1 MERYS
6 KIFYSVIK
14 KNKGVYFLMKQSK
27 VLIPTKKEA
36 PSDAEALSHKM
47 MIRAGY
53 IYQVSAGVWSYLPLA
68 YRVIRKVENIIRDEM
83 DKAGAVEMLMPGLLP
98 ADLWKESGRYESYGD
113 NLFKLKDRRD
123 RDFIL
128 GPTHEETFTEVL
140 RDSIKSYKKLP
151 LVVYQLQDKFRDED
165 RPRYGI
171 LRGKEFEMLDGY
183 SFSAD
188 QEGLDEAYNNQAKA
202 YRNIFDRIGLN
213 YKVILADSGTM
224 GGKNSQEFSAP
235 AEVGEDII
243 AYTDGDYA
251 ANIEKAES
259 KFTGV
264 QQTAAPAPIEKKA
277 TPGAHTV
284 DEAAESLDLD
294 PNQVIKTMLYIAKMS
309 EDEYQPVLVLMR
321 GDDEVNEAKVTN
333 ALDCEELELATEED
347 AEKYLNAHPG
357 SLGPVGVGEEVKILA
372 DNYVKVLVNMAC
384 GANEDGYHYVNANID
399 RDFRVDQ
406 FGDFRNVKEGE
417 IAPDGQPL
425 KFTPGIEIGHIFKL
439 GTHYSSKLGAQ
450 VLDSNGRLTDVIM
463 GSYGIGV
470 TRLLSAVAEQ
480 NADENGLVWPDSIAP
495 FDVHVI
501 PVNAKKEDQ
510 MAMADKI
517 DQQLTEAGYEVLV
530 DDRKERAGVKFADS
544 DLIGIPIRV
553 TVGKKAQDGIVEIKI
568 RKTGETVEVKQEE
581 LVNTVGILLK
591 QLNEEKNK

>member
-1 MERYS
+1 
-6 KIFYSVIK
+6 
-14 KNKGVYFLMKQSK
+14 MKQSK

-264 QQTAAPAPIEKKA
+264 QQTAVPAPIEKKA

-294 PNQVIKTMLYIAKMS
+294 PNQVIKSMLYIAKMS
-309 EDEYQPVLVLMR
+309 EDEYQPILVLMR
-321 GDDEVNEAKVTN
+321 GDDEVNEAKVIN

-568 RKTGETVEVKQEE
+568 RKTGETVEVKQKE

>member
-1 MERYS
+1 MRQS
-6 KIFYSVIK
+6 KI
-14 KNKGVYFLMKQSK
+14 
-27 VLIPTKKEA
+27 LIPTKKEA

-83 DKAGAVEMLMPGLLP
+83 DKADAVEMMMPALLP

-128 GPTHEETFTEVL
+128 GPTHEETFTEVI

-188 QEGLDEAYNNQAKA
+188 QAGLDEAYEKQAQA
-202 YRNIFDRIGLN
+202 YRNIFDRVGLN

-235 AEVGEDII
+235 AKVGEDII

-251 ANIEKAES
+251 ANLEKATS

-264 QQTAAPAPIEKKA
+264 QQTAEPAELAKKA
-277 TPGAHTV
+277 TPGAHSV
-284 DEAAESLDLD
+284 DEAAESLGIDADQIL
-294 PNQVIKTMLYIAKMS
+294 KAMFFMAKMG
-309 EDEYQPVLVLMR
+309 EDDYQPVMVLMR
-321 GDDEVNEAKVTN
+321 GNDEVNEAKVTD
-333 ALDCEELELATEED
+333 ALGCEELTLATEEQ
-347 AEKYLNAHPG
+347 AVKYLGAHPG
-357 SLGPVGVGEEVKILA
+357 SLGPVGVGEDVKILA

-384 GANEDGYHYVNANID
+384 GANDDGHHYINANID
-399 RDFRVDQ
+399 RDFRVDE

-417 IAPDGQPL
+417 IAPDGHPI

-439 GTHYSSKLGAQ
+439 GTHYSDKFGAQ
-450 VLDSNGRLTDVIM
+450 VLNENGRLVDVIM
-463 GSYGIGV
+463 GCYGIGV

-501 PVNAKKEDQ
+501 PVNAKKDDQ
-510 MAMADKI
+510 MAMANAI
-517 DQQLTEAGYEVLV
+517 DEQLTAAGYEVLV

-544 DLIGIPIRV
+544 DLIGIPIRI
-553 TVGKKAQDGIVEIKI
+553 TIGKKAADGIVEVKI
-568 RKTGETVEVKQEE
+568 RKTGETIEVKQEE
-581 LVNTVGILLK
+581 VANTVGILLK
-591 QLNEEKNK
+591 QLNSED

>member
-1 MERYS
+1 MRQS
-6 KIFYSVIK
+6 KI
-14 KNKGVYFLMKQSK
+14 
-27 VLIPTKKEA
+27 LIPTKKEA

-47 MIRAGY
+47 MVRAGY

-83 DKAGAVEMLMPGLLP
+83 DKADAVEMMMPALLP

-128 GPTHEETFTEVL
+128 GPTHEETFTEVV

-171 LRGKEFEMLDGY
+171 LRGKEFEMLDSY

-188 QEGLDEAYNNQAKA
+188 QAGLDEAYEKQAQA
-202 YRNIFDRIGLN
+202 YRNIFDRVGLN

-235 AEVGEDII
+235 AKVGEDII

-251 ANIEKAES
+251 ANLEKATS

-264 QQTAAPAPIEKKA
+264 QQTDAPAELTKKA
-277 TPGAHTV
+277 TPGAHSV
-284 DEAAESLDLD
+284 DEASESLGIDADQIL
-294 PNQVIKTMLYIAKMS
+294 KAMLFMAKMG
-309 EDEYQPVLVLMR
+309 EDDYQPVMVLMR
-321 GDDEVNEAKVTN
+321 GNDEVNEAKVTD
-333 ALDCEELELATEED
+333 ALDCEELTLATEEQ
-347 AEKYLNAHPG
+347 AVKYLGAHPG
-357 SLGPVGVGEEVKILA
+357 SLGPVGVGEDVKILA

-384 GANEDGYHYVNANID
+384 GANDDGHHYINANID
-399 RDFRVDQ
+399 RDFRVDE

-417 IAPDGQPL
+417 IAPDGHPI

-439 GTHYSSKLGAQ
+439 GTHYSDKFGAQ
-450 VLDSNGRLTDVIM
+450 VLNENGRLVDVIM
-463 GSYGIGV
+463 GCYGIGV

-480 NADENGLVWPDSIAP
+480 NADENGLVWPESIAP

-501 PVNAKKEDQ
+501 PVNAKKDDQ
-510 MAMADKI
+510 MAMANAI
-517 DQQLTEAGYEVLV
+517 DEQLTAAGYEVLV

-544 DLIGIPIRV
+544 DLIGIPIRI
-553 TVGKKAQDGIVEIKI
+553 TIGKKAADGIVEVKI
-568 RKTGETVEVKQEE
+568 RKTGETIEIKQEE
-581 LVNTVGILLK
+581 VANTVGILLK
-591 QLNEEKNK
+591 QLNSED

>member
-1 MERYS
+1 
-6 KIFYSVIK
+6 
-14 KNKGVYFLMKQSK
+14 MKQSK

-68 YRVIRKVENIIRDEM
+68 YRVIRKVENIIRNEM

-140 RDSIKSYKKLP
+140 RDSVKSYKKLP

-294 PNQVIKTMLYIAKMS
+294 PNQVIKSMLYIAKMS

-321 GDDEVNEAKVTN
+321 GNDEVNDAKVTN

-347 AEKYLNAHPG
+347 TEKYLNAHPG

-417 IAPDGQPL
+417 IAPDGKPL

-591 QLNEEKNK
+591 QLNEADCKK

>member
-1 MERYS
+1 MQQS
-6 KIFYSVIK
+6 KI
-14 KNKGVYFLMKQSK
+14 
-27 VLIPTKKEA
+27 LIPTKKEA

-47 MIRAGY
+47 MVRAGY
-53 IYQVSAGVWSYLPLA
+53 IYQVSAGVWAYLPMA
-68 YRVIRKVENIIRDEM
+68 YRVIRKVENIIRQEM
-83 DKAGAVEMLMPGLLP
+83 EKAGAVEMMMPALLP

-123 RDFIL
+123 RDFIM
-128 GPTHEETFTEVL
+128 GPTHEETFTEVI

-188 QEGLDEAYNNQAKA
+188 QAGLDQAYDLQARA
-202 YRNIFDRIGLN
+202 YRNIFDRIGLD

-224 GGKNSQEFSAP
+224 GGKNSQEFSTP

-251 ANIEKAES
+251 ANLEKATS

-264 QQTAAPAPIEKKA
+264 QQTAEPEKLEKKP
-277 TPGAHTV
+277 TPGAHSV
-284 DEAAESLDLD
+284 DEAAESLGIDS
-294 PNQVIKTMLYIAKMS
+294 NQIIKTMFYMAKMS
-309 EDEYQPVLVLMR
+309 EEETQPVLVLMR
-321 GDDEVNEAKVTN
+321 GNDEVNEAK
-333 ALDCEELELATEED
+333 LKDELGCEELELADEED
-347 AEKYLNAHPG
+347 AVKYLGAHPG
-357 SLGPVGVGEEVKILA
+357 SLGPVGVGEDVKIYA
-372 DNYVKVLVNMAC
+372 DNYVKVMVNMAC
-384 GANEDGYHYVNANID
+384 GANDDGHHYINANID

-417 IAPDGQPL
+417 IAPDGYPI

-439 GTHYSSKLGAQ
+439 GTHYSKKLGAQ
-450 VLDSNGRLTDVIM
+450 VLDNNGRLVDVIM

-470 TRLLSAVAEQ
+470 SRLLSAVAEQ
-480 NADENGLVWPDSIAP
+480 TADDNGLVWPDSIAP

-501 PVNAKKEDQ
+501 PVNAKKADQ
-510 MAMADKI
+510 MEMANE
-517 DQQLTEAGYEVLV
+517 LTVALEKAGYDVLV

-544 DLIGIPIRV
+544 DLIGIPIRI
-553 TVGKKAQDGIVEIKI
+553 TVGKKASDGIVEVKI
-568 RKTGETVEVKQEE
+568 RKTGETVEVKTEE
-581 LVNTVGILLK
+581 VVNTVAILLK
-591 QLNEEKNK
+591 QLSGQDDAEAK

>member
-1 MERYS
+1 MQQS
-6 KIFYSVIK
+6 KI
-14 KNKGVYFLMKQSK
+14 
-27 VLIPTKKEA
+27 LIPTKKEA

-47 MIRAGY
+47 MVRAGY
-53 IYQVSAGVWSYLPLA
+53 IYQVSAGVWAYLPMA
-68 YRVIRKVENIIRDEM
+68 YRVIRKVENIIRQEM
-83 DKAGAVEMLMPGLLP
+83 EKAGAVEMMMPALLP

-123 RDFIL
+123 RDFIM
-128 GPTHEETFTEVL
+128 GPTHEETFTEVI

-188 QEGLDEAYNNQAKA
+188 QAGLDQAYNLQARA
-202 YRNIFDRIGLN
+202 YRNIFDRIGLD

-251 ANIEKAES
+251 ANLEKATS

-264 QQTAAPAPIEKKA
+264 QQTAEPEKLEKKP
-277 TPGAHTV
+277 TPGAHSV
-284 DEAAESLDLD
+284 DEAAESLGIDS
-294 PNQVIKTMLYIAKMS
+294 NQIIKTMFYMAKMS
-309 EDEYQPVLVLMR
+309 EEETQPVLVLMR
-321 GDDEVNEAKVTN
+321 GNDEVNEAK
-333 ALDCEELELATEED
+333 LKDELGCEELELADEED
-347 AEKYLNAHPG
+347 AVKYLGAHPG
-357 SLGPVGVGEEVKILA
+357 SLGPVGVGEDVKIYA
-372 DNYVKVLVNMAC
+372 DNYVKVMVNMAC
-384 GANEDGYHYVNANID
+384 GANDDGHHYINANID

-417 IAPDGQPL
+417 IAPDGHPI

-439 GTHYSSKLGAQ
+439 GTHYSKKLGAQ
-450 VLDSNGRLTDVIM
+450 VLDNNGRLVDVIM

-470 TRLLSAVAEQ
+470 SRLLSAVAEQ
-480 NADENGLVWPDSIAP
+480 TADDNGLVWPDSIAP

-501 PVNAKKEDQ
+501 PVNAKKADQ
-510 MAMADKI
+510 MEMANE
-517 DQQLTEAGYEVLV
+517 LTVALEKAGYDVLV

-544 DLIGIPIRV
+544 DLIGIPIRI
-553 TVGKKAQDGIVEIKI
+553 TVGKKASDGIVEVKI
-568 RKTGETVEVKQEE
+568 RKTGETVEVKTEE
-581 LVNTVGILLK
+581 VVNTVAILLK
-591 QLNEEKNK
+591 QLSGQDDAEAK

>member
-1 MERYS
+1 
-6 KIFYSVIK
+6 
-14 KNKGVYFLMKQSK
+14 MKQSK

-294 PNQVIKTMLYIAKMS
+294 PNQVIKSMLYIAKMS
-309 EDEYQPVLVLMR
+309 EDEYQLVLVLMR
-321 GDDEVNEAKVTN
+321 GNDEVNDAKVTN

>member
-1 MERYS
+1 MQQS
-6 KIFYSVIK
+6 KI
-14 KNKGVYFLMKQSK
+14 
-27 VLIPTKKEA
+27 LIPTKNEA

-47 MIRAGY
+47 MVRAGY
-53 IYQVSAGVWSYLPLA
+53 IYQVSAGVWAYLPMA
-68 YRVIRKVENIIRDEM
+68 YRVIRKVENIIRQEM
-83 DKAGAVEMLMPGLLP
+83 EKAGAVEMMMPALLP

-123 RDFIL
+123 RDFIM
-128 GPTHEETFTEVL
+128 GPTHEETFTEVI

-188 QEGLDEAYNNQAKA
+188 QAGLDQAYDLQARA
-202 YRNIFDRIGLN
+202 YRNIFDRIGLD

-251 ANIEKAES
+251 ANLEKATS

-264 QQTAAPAPIEKKA
+264 QQTAEPEKLEKKP
-277 TPGAHTV
+277 TPGAHSV
-284 DEAAESLDLD
+284 DEAAESLGIDS
-294 PNQVIKTMLYIAKMS
+294 NQIIKTMFYMAKMS
-309 EDEYQPVLVLMR
+309 EEETQPVLVLMR
-321 GDDEVNEAKVTN
+321 GNDEVNEAK
-333 ALDCEELELATEED
+333 LKDELGCEELELADEED
-347 AEKYLNAHPG
+347 AVKYLGAHPG
-357 SLGPVGVGEEVKILA
+357 SLGPVGVGEDVKIYA
-372 DNYVKVLVNMAC
+372 DNYVKVMVNMAC
-384 GANEDGYHYVNANID
+384 GANDDGHHYINANID

-417 IAPDGQPL
+417 IAPDGHPI

-439 GTHYSSKLGAQ
+439 GTHYSKKLGAQ
-450 VLDSNGRLTDVIM
+450 VLDNNGRLVDVIM

-470 TRLLSAVAEQ
+470 SRLLSAVAEQ
-480 NADENGLVWPDSIAP
+480 TADDNGLVWPDSIAP

-501 PVNAKKEDQ
+501 PVNAKKADQ
-510 MAMADKI
+510 MEMANE
-517 DQQLTEAGYEVLV
+517 LTVALEKAGYDVLV

-544 DLIGIPIRV
+544 DLIGIPIRI
-553 TVGKKAQDGIVEIKI
+553 TVGKKASDGIVEVKI
-568 RKTGETVEVKQEE
+568 RKTGETVEVKTEE
-581 LVNTVGILLK
+581 VVNTVAILLK
-591 QLNEEKNK
+591 QLSGQDDAEAK

>member
-1 MERYS
+1 
-6 KIFYSVIK
+6 
-14 KNKGVYFLMKQSK
+14 MKQSK

-294 PNQVIKTMLYIAKMS
+294 PNQVIKSMLYIAKMS

-321 GDDEVNEAKVTN
+321 GNDEVNDAKVTN

-347 AEKYLNAHPG
+347 TEKYLNAHPG

-417 IAPDGQPL
+417 IAPDGKPL

>member
-1 MERYS
+1 
-6 KIFYSVIK
+6 
-14 KNKGVYFLMKQSK
+14 MKQSK

-294 PNQVIKTMLYIAKMS
+294 PNQVIKSMLYIAKMS

-321 GDDEVNEAKVTN
+321 GNDEVNDAKVTN

-357 SLGPVGVGEEVKILA
+357 SLGPVEVGEEVKILA

>member
-1 MERYS
+1 MRQS
-6 KIFYSVIK
+6 KI
-14 KNKGVYFLMKQSK
+14 
-27 VLIPTKKEA
+27 LIPTKKEA

-83 DKAGAVEMLMPGLLP
+83 AKADAVEMMMPALLP
-98 ADLWKESGRYESYGD
+98 ADLWKGSGRYESYGD

-123 RDFIL
+123 RDFIM
-128 GPTHEETFTEVL
+128 GPTHEETFTEVI

-188 QEGLDEAYNNQAKA
+188 QAGLDEAYDKQAQA
-202 YRNIFDRIGLN
+202 YRNIFDRVGLN

-235 AEVGEDII
+235 AKVGEDVI

-251 ANIEKAES
+251 ANLEKATS

-264 QQTAAPAPIEKKA
+264 QQTAEPAELTKKA
-277 TPGAHTV
+277 TPGAHSV
-284 DEAAESLDLD
+284 DEAAASLGIDADQIL
-294 PNQVIKTMLYIAKMS
+294 KAMFFMAKMG
-309 EDEYQPVLVLMR
+309 EDDYQPVMVLMR
-321 GDDEVNEAKVTN
+321 GNDEVNEAKVID
-333 ALDCEELELATEED
+333 ALDCEELTLASEEQ
-347 AEKYLNAHPG
+347 AVKYLGAHPG
-357 SLGPVGVGEEVKILA
+357 SLGPVGVGEDVKILA

-384 GANEDGYHYVNANID
+384 GANDDGHHYVNANID

-417 IAPDGQPL
+417 IAPDGHPI

-439 GTHYSSKLGAQ
+439 GTHYSDKLGAK
-450 VLDSNGRLTDVIM
+450 VLNENGRLVDVIM

-501 PVNAKKEDQ
+501 PVNAKKDDQ
-510 MAMADKI
+510 MAMANAI
-517 DQQLTEAGYEVLV
+517 DEQLTAAGYEVLV

-544 DLIGIPIRV
+544 DLIGLPIRI
-553 TVGKKAQDGIVEIKI
+553 TIGKKAADGIVEVKI
-568 RKTGETVEVKQEE
+568 RKTGETIEVKQEE
-581 LVNTVGILLK
+581 VANTVGILLK
-591 QLNEEKNK
+591 QLNSQNN

>member
-1 MERYS
+1 MRQS
-6 KIFYSVIK
+6 KI
-14 KNKGVYFLMKQSK
+14 
-27 VLIPTKKEA
+27 LIPTKKEA

-83 DKAGAVEMLMPGLLP
+83 AKADAVEMMMPALLP
-98 ADLWKESGRYESYGD
+98 ADLWKKSGRYESYGD

-128 GPTHEETFTEVL
+128 GPTHEETFTEVI

-188 QEGLDEAYNNQAKA
+188 QAGLDEAYDKQAQA
-202 YRNIFDRIGLN
+202 YRNIFDRVGLN

-235 AEVGEDII
+235 AKVGEDVI

-251 ANIEKAES
+251 ANLEKATS

-264 QQTAAPAPIEKKA
+264 QQTAEPAELTKKA
-277 TPGAHTV
+277 TPGAHSV
-284 DEAAESLDLD
+284 DEAAESLGIDADQIL
-294 PNQVIKTMLYIAKMS
+294 KAMFFIAKMG
-309 EDEYQPVLVLMR
+309 EDDYQPVMVLMR
-321 GDDEVNEAKVTN
+321 GNDEVNEAKVTD
-333 ALDCEELELATEED
+333 ALDCEELTLATED
-347 AEKYLNAHPG
+347 QAVKYLGAHPG
-357 SLGPVGVGEEVKILA
+357 SLGPVGVGEDVKILA

-384 GANEDGYHYVNANID
+384 GANDDGHHYINANID

-417 IAPDGQPL
+417 IAPDGHPI

-439 GTHYSSKLGAQ
+439 GTHYSDKFGAQ
-450 VLDSNGRLTDVIM
+450 VLNKNGRLVDVIM
-463 GSYGIGV
+463 GCYGIGV

-501 PVNAKKEDQ
+501 PVNAKKDDQ
-510 MAMADKI
+510 MAMANAI
-517 DQQLTEAGYEVLV
+517 DQQLTAAGYEVLV
-530 DDRKERAGVKFADS
+530 DDRKERAGVKFADA
-544 DLIGIPIRV
+544 DLIGLPIRI
-553 TVGKKAQDGIVEIKI
+553 TIGKKTADGIVEVKI
-568 RKTGETVEVKQEE
+568 RKTGETIEVKQEE
-581 LVNTVGILLK
+581 VANTVGILLK
-591 QLNEEKNK
+591 QLNSQKN

>member
-1 MERYS
+1 MRQS
-6 KIFYSVIK
+6 KI
-14 KNKGVYFLMKQSK
+14 
-27 VLIPTKKEA
+27 LIPTKKEA

-47 MIRAGY
+47 MVRAGY

-83 DKAGAVEMLMPGLLP
+83 DKADAVEMMMPALLP

-128 GPTHEETFTEVL
+128 GPTHEETFTEVI

-188 QEGLDEAYNNQAKA
+188 QAGLDEAYEKQAQA
-202 YRNIFDRIGLN
+202 YRNIFDRVGLN

-235 AEVGEDII
+235 AKVGEDII

-251 ANIEKAES
+251 ANLEKATS

-264 QQTAAPAPIEKKA
+264 QQTDAPAELTKKA
-277 TPGAHTV
+277 TPGAHSV
-284 DEAAESLDLD
+284 DEASESLGIDADQIL
-294 PNQVIKTMLYIAKMS
+294 KAMLFMAKMG
-309 EDEYQPVLVLMR
+309 EDDYQPVMVLMR
-321 GDDEVNEAKVTN
+321 GNDEVNEAKVTD
-333 ALDCEELELATEED
+333 ALDCEELTLATEEQ
-347 AEKYLNAHPG
+347 AVKYLGAHPG
-357 SLGPVGVGEEVKILA
+357 SLGPVGVGEDVKILA

-384 GANEDGYHYVNANID
+384 GANDDGHHYINANID
-399 RDFRVDQ
+399 RDFRVDE

-417 IAPDGQPL
+417 IAPDGHPI

-439 GTHYSSKLGAQ
+439 GTHYSDKFGAQ
-450 VLDSNGRLTDVIM
+450 VLNENGRLVDVIM
-463 GSYGIGV
+463 GCYGIGV

-501 PVNAKKEDQ
+501 PVNAKKDDQ
-510 MAMADKI
+510 MAMANAI
-517 DQQLTEAGYEVLV
+517 DEQLTAAGYEVLV

-544 DLIGIPIRV
+544 DLIGIPIRI
-553 TVGKKAQDGIVEIKI
+553 TIGKKAADGIVEVKI
-568 RKTGETVEVKQEE
+568 RKTGETIEIKQEE
-581 LVNTVGILLK
+581 VANTVGILLK
-591 QLNEEKNK
+591 QLNSED

>member
-1 MERYS
+1 MQ
-6 KIFYSVIK
+6 
-14 KNKGVYFLMKQSK
+14 QSK
-27 VLIPTKKEA
+27 MLIPTKKEA

-53 IYQVSAGVWSYLPLA
+53 IYQVSAGVWSYLPMA
-68 YRVIRKVENIIRDEM
+68 YRVIRKVENIIRQEM
-83 DKAGAVEMLMPGLLP
+83 EKAGAVEMLMPGLLP
-98 ADLWKESGRYESYGD
+98 ADLWKESGRYEAYGD

-128 GPTHEETFTEVL
+128 GPTHEETFTEVI

-188 QEGLDEAYNNQAKA
+188 QEGLDQAYDLQAKA
-202 YRNIFDRIGLN
+202 YRNIFDRVGLN

-235 AEVGEDII
+235 AEVGEDVI
-243 AYTDGDYA
+243 AYTDGGYA
-251 ANIEKAES
+251 ANLEKAIS

-264 QQTAAPAPIEKKA
+264 QQTAEPKKLEKKP
-277 TPGAHTV
+277 TPGAHSV
-284 DEAAESLDLD
+284 DEAAESLGMESD
-294 PNQVIKTMLYIAKMS
+294 QIIKAMFYMAKMS
-309 EDEYQPVLVLMR
+309 EDESQPVLVLMR
-321 GDDEVNEAKVTN
+321 GNDEVNEAK
-333 ALDCEELELATEED
+333 LKDELGCEELELASEED
-347 AEKYLNAHPG
+347 AVKYLGAHPG
-357 SLGPVGVGEEVKILA
+357 SLGPVGVGEEVKIYA
-372 DNYVKVLVNMAC
+372 DNYVKVMVNMAC
-384 GANEDGYHYVNANID
+384 GANDDGHHYINANID

-417 IAPDGQPL
+417 IAPDGHPI

-439 GTHYSSKLGAQ
+439 GTHYSHQLGAQ
-450 VLDSNGRLTDVIM
+450 VLDKNGRLVDVIM

-480 NADENGLVWPDSIAP
+480 TADENGLVWPDSIAP

-501 PVNAKKEDQ
+501 PVNAKKDEQ
-510 MAMADKI
+510 MRMANEITVNLEK
-517 DQQLTEAGYEVLV
+517 AGYEVLI

-553 TVGKKAQDGIVEIKI
+553 TVGKRASDGIVEIKI
-568 RKTGETVEVKQEE
+568 RKTGETVEVKTEE
-581 LVNTVGILLK
+581 VADTVGILLK
-591 QLNEEKNK
+591 QLSEQNTNEAD

>member
-1 MERYS
+1 
-6 KIFYSVIK
+6 
-14 KNKGVYFLMKQSK
+14 MKQSK

-140 RDSIKSYKKLP
+140 RDSVKSYKKLP
-151 LVVYQLQDKFRDED
+151 LVVYQSQDKFRDED

-294 PNQVIKTMLYIAKMS
+294 PNQVIKSMLYIAKMS

-417 IAPDGQPL
+417 IAPDGKPL

>member
-1 MERYS
+1 MRQS
-6 KIFYSVIK
+6 KI
-14 KNKGVYFLMKQSK
+14 
-27 VLIPTKKEA
+27 LIPTKKEA

-53 IYQVSAGVWSYLPLA
+53 IYQISAGVWSYLPLA

-83 DKAGAVEMLMPGLLP
+83 DKAYAVEMMMPALLP

-128 GPTHEETFTEVL
+128 GPTHEETFTEVI

-188 QEGLDEAYNNQAKA
+188 QAGLDEAYEKQAQA
-202 YRNIFDRIGLN
+202 YRNIFDRVGLN

-235 AEVGEDII
+235 AKVGEDII

-251 ANIEKAES
+251 ANLEKATS

-264 QQTAAPAPIEKKA
+264 QQTAEPAELAKKA
-277 TPGAHTV
+277 TPGAHSV
-284 DEAAESLDLD
+284 DEAAESLGIDADQIL
-294 PNQVIKTMLYIAKMS
+294 KAMFFMAKIG
-309 EDEYQPVLVLMR
+309 EDDYQPVMVLMR
-321 GDDEVNEAKVTN
+321 GNDEVNEAKVTD
-333 ALDCEELELATEED
+333 ALGCEELTLATEEQ
-347 AEKYLNAHPG
+347 AVKYLGAHPG
-357 SLGPVGVGEEVKILA
+357 SLGPVGVGEDVKILA

-384 GANEDGYHYVNANID
+384 GANDDGHHYINANID
-399 RDFRVDQ
+399 RDFRVDE

-417 IAPDGQPL
+417 IAPDGHPI

-439 GTHYSSKLGAQ
+439 GTHYSDKFGAQ
-450 VLDSNGRLTDVIM
+450 VLNENGRLVDVIM
-463 GSYGIGV
+463 GCYGIGV

-501 PVNAKKEDQ
+501 PVNAKKDDQ
-510 MAMADKI
+510 MAMANAI
-517 DQQLTEAGYEVLV
+517 DEQLTAAGYEVLV

-544 DLIGIPIRV
+544 DLIGIPIRI
-553 TVGKKAQDGIVEIKI
+553 TIGKKAADGIVEVKI
-568 RKTGETVEVKQEE
+568 RKTGETIEVKQEE
-581 LVNTVGILLK
+581 VANTVGILLK
-591 QLNEEKNK
+591 QLNSED

>member
-1 MERYS
+1 MRQS
-6 KIFYSVIK
+6 KI
-14 KNKGVYFLMKQSK
+14 
-27 VLIPTKKEA
+27 LIPTKKEA

-83 DKAGAVEMLMPGLLP
+83 AKADAVEMMMPALLP

-128 GPTHEETFTEVL
+128 GPTHEETFTEVIQ
-140 RDSIKSYKKLP
+140 DSIKSYKKLP

-188 QEGLDEAYNNQAKA
+188 QAGLDEAYDKQAQA
-202 YRNIFDRIGLN
+202 YRNIFDRVGLN

-235 AEVGEDII
+235 AKVGEDVI

-251 ANIEKAES
+251 ANLEKATS

-264 QQTAAPAPIEKKA
+264 QQTAEPAELAKKA
-277 TPGAHTV
+277 TPGAHSV
-284 DEAAESLDLD
+284 DEAAASLGVDAD
-294 PNQVIKTMLYIAKMS
+294 QVLKAMLFMAKMG
-309 EDEYQPVLVLMR
+309 EDDYQPVMVLMR
-321 GDDEVNEAKVTN
+321 GNDEVNEAKVTD
-333 ALDCEELELATEED
+333 ALDCEDLTLATED
-347 AEKYLNAHPG
+347 QAVKYLGAHPG
-357 SLGPVGVGEEVKILA
+357 SLGPVGVGEDVKILA

-384 GANEDGYHYVNANID
+384 GANDDGHHYINANID

-417 IAPDGQPL
+417 IAPDGHPI

-439 GTHYSSKLGAQ
+439 GTHYSDKLGAK
-450 VLDSNGRLTDVIM
+450 VLNENGRLVDVIM

-501 PVNAKKEDQ
+501 PVNAKKDDQ
-510 MAMADKI
+510 MAMANAI
-517 DQQLTEAGYEVLV
+517 DQQLTAAGYEVLV
-530 DDRKERAGVKFADS
+530 DDRKERAGVKFADA
-544 DLIGIPIRV
+544 DLIGLPIRI
-553 TVGKKAQDGIVEIKI
+553 TIGKKAADGIVEVKI
-568 RKTGETVEVKQEE
+568 RKTGETIEVKQEE
-581 LVNTVGILLK
+581 VANTVGILLK
-591 QLNEEKNK
+591 QLNSQDK

>member
-1 MERYS
+1 
-6 KIFYSVIK
+6 
-14 KNKGVYFLMKQSK
+14 MKQSK

-294 PNQVIKTMLYIAKMS
+294 PNQVIKSMLYIAKMS

-321 GDDEVNEAKVTN
+321 GNDEVNDAKVTN

-372 DNYVKVLVNMAC
+372 DNYVKILVNMAC

-417 IAPDGQPL
+417 IAPDGKPL

>member
-1 MERYS
+1 
-6 KIFYSVIK
+6 
-14 KNKGVYFLMKQSK
+14 MKQSK

-264 QQTAAPAPIEKKA
+264 QQTAALAPIEKKA

-294 PNQVIKTMLYIAKMS
+294 PNQVIKSMLYIVKMS

-384 GANEDGYHYVNANID
+384 GANEDGYHYINANID

-417 IAPDGQPL
+417 IAPDGKPL

>member
-1 MERYS
+1 MRQS
-6 KIFYSVIK
+6 KI
-14 KNKGVYFLMKQSK
+14 
-27 VLIPTKKEA
+27 LIPTKKEA

-83 DKAGAVEMLMPGLLP
+83 AKADAVEMMMPALLP

-128 GPTHEETFTEVL
+128 GPTHEETFTEVI

-188 QEGLDEAYNNQAKA
+188 QAGLDEAYDKQAQA
-202 YRNIFDRIGLN
+202 YRNIFDRVGLN

-235 AEVGEDII
+235 AKVGEDVI

-251 ANIEKAES
+251 ANLEKATS

-264 QQTAAPAPIEKKA
+264 QQTAEPAELTKKA
-277 TPGAHTV
+277 TPGAHSV
-284 DEAAESLDLD
+284 DEAAESLGIDADQIL
-294 PNQVIKTMLYIAKMS
+294 KAMFFMAKMG
-309 EDEYQPVLVLMR
+309 EDDYQPVMVLMR
-321 GDDEVNEAKVTN
+321 GNDEVNEAKVTD
-333 ALDCEELELATEED
+333 ALDCEELTLATED
-347 AEKYLNAHPG
+347 QAVKYLGAHPG
-357 SLGPVGVGEEVKILA
+357 SLGPVGVGEDVKILA

-384 GANEDGYHYVNANID
+384 GANDDGHHYINANID

-417 IAPDGQPL
+417 IAPDGHPI

-439 GTHYSSKLGAQ
+439 GTHYSDKFGAQ
-450 VLDSNGRLTDVIM
+450 VLNKNGRLVDVIM
-463 GSYGIGV
+463 GCYGIGV

-501 PVNAKKEDQ
+501 PVNAKKDDQ
-510 MAMADKI
+510 MAMANAI
-517 DQQLTEAGYEVLV
+517 DQQLTAAGYEVLV

-544 DLIGIPIRV
+544 DLIGLPIRI
-553 TVGKKAQDGIVEIKI
+553 TIGKKAADGIVEVKI
-568 RKTGETVEVKQEE
+568 RKTGETIEVKQEE
-581 LVNTVGILLK
+581 VANTVGILLK
-591 QLNEEKNK
+591 QLNSQKN

>member
-1 MERYS
+1 
-6 KIFYSVIK
+6 
-14 KNKGVYFLMKQSK
+14 MKQSK

-264 QQTAAPAPIEKKA
+264 QQTAVPAPIEKKA

-294 PNQVIKTMLYIAKMS
+294 PNQVIKLMLYIAKMS

-321 GDDEVNEAKVTN
+321 GDDEVNEAKVIN

-439 GTHYSSKLGAQ
+439 GTHYSSNLGAQ

>member
-1 MERYS
+1 
-6 KIFYSVIK
+6 
-14 KNKGVYFLMKQSK
+14 MKQSK

-259 KFTGV
+259 KFVGV

-294 PNQVIKTMLYIAKMS
+294 PNQVIKSMLYIAKMS

-333 ALDCEELELATEED
+333 AIDCEELELATEED

-357 SLGPVGVGEEVKILA
+357 SLGPVGVSEEVKILA

-417 IAPDGQPL
+417 IAPDGKPL

>member
-1 MERYS
+1 
-6 KIFYSVIK
+6 
-14 KNKGVYFLMKQSK
+14 MKQSK

-68 YRVIRKVENIIRDEM
+68 YRVIRKVENIIRNEM

-294 PNQVIKTMLYIAKMS
+294 PNQVIKSMLYIAKMS

-347 AEKYLNAHPG
+347 TEKYLNAHPG

-417 IAPDGQPL
+417 IAPDGKPL

>member
-1 MERYS
+1 
-6 KIFYSVIK
+6 
-14 KNKGVYFLMKQSK
+14 MKQSK

-36 PSDAEALSHKM
+36 PSDAVALSHKM

-259 KFTGV
+259 KFIGV
-264 QQTAAPAPIEKKA
+264 QQTAAPAPIEKRA

-294 PNQVIKTMLYIAKMS
+294 PNQVIKSMLYIAKMS

-333 ALDCEELELATEED
+333 AIDCEELELATEED

-417 IAPDGQPL
+417 IAPDGKPL

-510 MAMADKI
+510 MAIADKI

>member
-1 MERYS
+1 
-6 KIFYSVIK
+6 
-14 KNKGVYFLMKQSK
+14 MKQSK

-277 TPGAHTV
+277 TPGAHTG

-294 PNQVIKTMLYIAKMS
+294 PNQVIKSMLYIAKMS

-321 GDDEVNEAKVTN
+321 GNDEVNDAKVTN

>member
-1 MERYS
+1 
-6 KIFYSVIK
+6 
-14 KNKGVYFLMKQSK
+14 MKQSK

-264 QQTAAPAPIEKKA
+264 QQTAAPASIEKKA

-294 PNQVIKTMLYIAKMS
+294 PNQVIKSMLYIAKMS

-384 GANEDGYHYVNANID
+384 GANEDGYHYINANID

-417 IAPDGQPL
+417 IAPDGKPL

>member
-1 MERYS
+1 MRQS
-6 KIFYSVIK
+6 KI
-14 KNKGVYFLMKQSK
+14 
-27 VLIPTKKEA
+27 LIPTNKEA

-68 YRVIRKVENIIRDEM
+68 YRVIQKVENIIRDEM
-83 DKAGAVEMLMPGLLP
+83 DKADAVEMMMPALLP

-128 GPTHEETFTEVL
+128 GPTHEETFTEVI

-188 QEGLDEAYNNQAKA
+188 QAGLDEAYEKQAQA
-202 YRNIFDRIGLN
+202 YRNIFDRVGLN

-235 AEVGEDII
+235 AKVGEDII

-251 ANIEKAES
+251 ANLEKATS

-264 QQTAAPAPIEKKA
+264 QQTAEPAELAKKA
-277 TPGAHTV
+277 TPGAHSV
-284 DEAAESLDLD
+284 DEAAESLGIDADQIL
-294 PNQVIKTMLYIAKMS
+294 KAMFFMAKIG
-309 EDEYQPVLVLMR
+309 EDDYQPVMVLMR
-321 GDDEVNEAKVTN
+321 GNDEVNEAKVTD
-333 ALDCEELELATEED
+333 ALGCEELTLATEEQ
-347 AEKYLNAHPG
+347 AVKYLGAHPG
-357 SLGPVGVGEEVKILA
+357 SLGPVGVGEDVKILA

-384 GANEDGYHYVNANID
+384 GANDDGHHYINANID
-399 RDFRVDQ
+399 RDFRVDE

-417 IAPDGQPL
+417 IAPDGHPI

-439 GTHYSSKLGAQ
+439 GTHYSDKFGAQ
-450 VLDSNGRLTDVIM
+450 VLNENGRLVDVIM
-463 GSYGIGV
+463 GCYGIGV

-501 PVNAKKEDQ
+501 PVNAKKDDQ
-510 MAMADKI
+510 MAMANAI
-517 DQQLTEAGYEVLV
+517 DEQLTAAGYEVLV

-544 DLIGIPIRV
+544 DLIGIPIRI
-553 TVGKKAQDGIVEIKI
+553 TIGKKAADGIVEVKI
-568 RKTGETVEVKQEE
+568 RKTGETIEVKQEE
-581 LVNTVGILLK
+581 VANTVGILLK
-591 QLNEEKNK
+591 QLNSED

>member
-1 MERYS
+1 
-6 KIFYSVIK
+6 
-14 KNKGVYFLMKQSK
+14 MKQSK

-264 QQTAAPAPIEKKA
+264 QRTAAPAPIEKKA

-294 PNQVIKTMLYIAKMS
+294 PNQVIKSMLYIAKMS
-309 EDEYQPVLVLMR
+309 EDKYQPVLVLMR

-384 GANEDGYHYVNANID
+384 GANEDGYHYINANID

-417 IAPDGQPL
+417 IAPDGKPL

-480 NADENGLVWPDSIAP
+480 NADENGLVWPNSIAP

>member
-1 MERYS
+1 MQQS
-6 KIFYSVIK
+6 KILV
-14 KNKGVYFLMKQSK
+14 
-27 VLIPTKKEA
+27 PTKKEA

-47 MIRAGY
+47 MVRAGY
-53 IYQVSAGVWSYLPLA
+53 IYQVSAGVWAYLPMA
-68 YRVIRKVENIIRDEM
+68 YRVIRKVENIIRQEM
-83 DKAGAVEMLMPGLLP
+83 EKAGAVEMMMPALLP

-123 RDFIL
+123 RDFIM
-128 GPTHEETFTEVL
+128 GPTHEETFTEVI

-188 QEGLDEAYNNQAKA
+188 QAGLDQAYDLQARA
-202 YRNIFDRIGLN
+202 YRNIFDRIGLD

-251 ANIEKAES
+251 ANLEKATS

-264 QQTAAPAPIEKKA
+264 QQTAEPEKLEKKP
-277 TPGAHTV
+277 TPGAHSV
-284 DEAAESLDLD
+284 DEAAESLGIDS
-294 PNQVIKTMLYIAKMS
+294 NQIIKTMFYMAKMS
-309 EDEYQPVLVLMR
+309 EEETQPVLVLMR
-321 GDDEVNEAKVTN
+321 GNDEVNEAK
-333 ALDCEELELATEED
+333 LKDELGCEELELADEED
-347 AEKYLNAHPG
+347 AVKYLGAHPG
-357 SLGPVGVGEEVKILA
+357 SLGPVGVGEDVKIYA
-372 DNYVKVLVNMAC
+372 DNYVKVMVNMAC
-384 GANEDGYHYVNANID
+384 GANDDGHHYINANID

-417 IAPDGQPL
+417 IAPDGHPI

-439 GTHYSSKLGAQ
+439 GTHYSKKLGAQ
-450 VLDSNGRLTDVIM
+450 VLDNNGRLVDVIM

-470 TRLLSAVAEQ
+470 SRLLSAVAEQ
-480 NADENGLVWPDSIAP
+480 TADDNGLVWPDSIAP

-501 PVNAKKEDQ
+501 PVNAKKADQ
-510 MAMADKI
+510 MEMANE
-517 DQQLTEAGYEVLV
+517 LTVALEKAGYDVLV

-544 DLIGIPIRV
+544 DLIGIPIRI
-553 TVGKKAQDGIVEIKI
+553 TVGKKASDGIVEVKI
-568 RKTGETVEVKQEE
+568 RKTGETVEVKTEE
-581 LVNTVGILLK
+581 VVNTVAILLK
-591 QLNEEKNK
+591 QLSGQDDTEAK

>member
-1 MERYS
+1 
-6 KIFYSVIK
+6 
-14 KNKGVYFLMKQSK
+14 MKQSK

-68 YRVIRKVENIIRDEM
+68 YRVIRKVENIIRKEM
-83 DKAGAVEMLMPGLLP
+83 EKADAVEMMMPALLP
-98 ADLWKESGRYESYGD
+98 AELWQQSGRYEGYGA

-128 GPTHEETFTEVL
+128 GPTHEETFTEVI

-188 QEGLDEAYNNQAKA
+188 QEGLDEAYDKQAQA
-202 YRNIFDRIGLN
+202 YRNIFDKVGLN

-251 ANIEKAES
+251 ANLEKATS

-264 QQTAAPAPIEKKA
+264 QQTAEPAELAKQA

-284 DEAAESLDLD
+284 DEAAESLNLD
-294 PNQVIKTMLYIAKMS
+294 PNQVIKSMLYIAKMS
-309 EDEYQPVLVLMR
+309 EDEFQPVLVLMR
-321 GDDEVNEAKVTN
+321 GDDEVNEAKVTDV
-333 ALDCEELELATEED
+333 LDCEDLELASEED
-347 AEKYLNAHPG
+347 AVKYLNAHPG
-357 SLGPVGVGEEVKILA
+357 SLGPVGVGEDVKILA

-384 GANEDGYHYVNANID
+384 GANEDGYHYVNANIN
-399 RDFRVDQ
+399 RDFRVDE

-417 IAPDGQPL
+417 IAPDGKPL

-450 VLDSNGRLTDVIM
+450 VLDNNGRLTDVIM
-463 GSYGIGV
+463 GCYGIGV

-501 PVNAKKEDQ
+501 PINTKKEDQ
-510 MAMADKI
+510 MAMADEI
-517 DQQLTEAGYEVLV
+517 DQQLSAAGYEVLV

-553 TVGKKAQDGIVEIKI
+553 TIGKKAQDGIVEVKI
-568 RKTGETVEVKQEE
+568 RKTGETIEVKQAE
-581 LVNTVGILLK
+581 LVNTIGILLK
-591 QLNEEKNK
+591 QLNEENK